1 MASLSSSIGLQYHVR
16 SISLPS
22 RLHPHSNKIEAQLN
36 KLKTWETSFD
46 SKVPSSAET
55 ALLQRQHGMLVEEAL
70 EGSIGLLDLCSKTR
84 DFLLVMK
91 EKVLGLQL
99 VLRSK
104 GGDCIE
110 SDMSAYTLCKK
121 RVKKE
126 AAKCLGALKQMEKK
140 FGSSTDLLDVNHYLS
155 VVIRVLGEVT
165 SATISVLRS
174 LLLFMLLTT
183 STTKPS
189 GWSLISKLILTRSS
203 TSERGSDKI
212 FNEVESVDVALH
224 SLHRCIPSND
234 AKIDVEMARK
244 RLQKLDGSIEG
255 LEARLDC
262 LFRRLIQ
269 NRVSLLNILAH

>member
-1 MASLSSSIGLQYHVR
+1 
-16 SISLPS
+16 
-22 RLHPHSNKIEAQLN
+22 
-36 KLKTWETSFD
+36 
-46 SKVPSSAET
+46 
-55 ALLQRQHGMLVEEAL
+55 
-70 EGSIGLLDLCSKTR
+70 
-84 DFLLVMK
+84 MK

-110 SDMSAYTLCKK
+110 SDMNAYTLCKK

-262 LFRRLIQ
+262 FS
-269 NRVSLLNILAH
+269 NRKAQTEDFFPEGQSQSGYVVSVL